1 MEPLLVGAPLL
12 ADLLLAA
19 PDLKLPVTL
28 RKALNL
34 EAEWL
39 YPLTGLP

>member
-1 MEPLLVGAPLL
+1 MEHLLAGAPLL

-19 PDLKLPVTL
+19 PDLKLFVTL

-34 EAEWL
+34 EAERL
-39 YPLTGLP
+39 